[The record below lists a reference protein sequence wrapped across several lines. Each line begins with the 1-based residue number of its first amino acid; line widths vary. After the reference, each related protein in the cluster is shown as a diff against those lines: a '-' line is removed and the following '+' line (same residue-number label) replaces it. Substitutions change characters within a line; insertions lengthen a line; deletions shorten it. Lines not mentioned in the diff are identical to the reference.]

1 MTEGQEEPKGQDRLN
16 AQNKPDTQNRPE
28 ERNEPKEQIKS
39 DIQNEPEEMNE
50 SEMRIEPVEDK
61 RPKKRK
67 EQKMETTEQKVDAY
81 DRYLLVRKKER
92 PRARDLIPKIFDTFE
107 QYREGFPYDPNIVA
121 GYAEL
126 EGLSLFVIGQN
137 WRTVIDRKIL
147 STISAK
153 GYSLALEVMKLAE
166 KYQKP
171 LVTFIDTPGGDPL
184 EESAELL
191 QCWKIS
197 DCIRTLA
204 GLKVPTVSIIIG
216 EGGSGGAISLQVTD
230 RTYMLENS
238 IFSVISPEGC
248 ARILIKGLNKKPREE
263 KQNRYREMANLL
275 KPTPQDMLEFK
286 IIDGIIQEPERGIH
300 RDQKSAAK
308 NIRYFIKKAL
318 RELGEESLGTLLEK
332 RYRRFMSYGQWQEL
346 PVEPKA
352 SPIRKF
358 ARNLMK
364 GMKKIFRR
372 ERKPPYAEEDHPG
385 EWPVDEDHPKL
396 FKCKSCGEVTPFKK
410 YLKGFKICPKCES
423 IDREFYPTA
432 YEWIHHL
439 VDRGSFKERDANLV
453 PLDPIN
459 FGFRT
464 DDGTIKRYRD
474 DIERDYTKTG
484 VHEALLI
491 GTARLK
497 GIEIVLAVSEYG
509 FRGGSLSSVVGEK
522 FARAVN
528 YANQLE
534 CPLVSVSMTGGARM
548 QEGILSLM
556 QMAKTNMALTRIKVP
571 YISILADPTMA
582 GSLSSYVSQGDIH
595 IAEPNAEIGF
605 AGIRVVEGYLRTRI
619 RDKKGLSPSWY
630 HPDFYLERGGI
641 NEIVPRY
648 KMRERIHD
656 YLELLK
662 KFWDV

>member
-1 MTEGQEEPKGQDRLN
+1 MTEEQDEPKVENKPEVQDR
-16 AQNKPDTQNRPE
+16 PDE
-28 ERNEPKEQIKS
+28 MKM
-39 DIQNEPEEMNE
+39 PEEMKRPE
-50 SEMRIEPVEDK
+50 SQVEPVNDK
-61 RPKKRK
+61 RSRKRK
-67 EQKMETTEQKVDAY
+67 ESEAEATEQKVDAY

-92 PRARDLIPKIFDTFE
+92 PRARDLIPKIFDKFE
-107 QYREGFPYDPNIVA
+107 QYREGSPYDPNIIA

-126 EGLSLFVIGQN
+126 DGMPLFVIGQN
-137 WRTVIDRKIL
+137 WRTVKDRQIL

-166 KYQKP
+166 KHQKP
-171 LVTFIDTPGGDPL
+171 LITLIDTPGGDPL
-184 EESAELL
+184 QESAEHL

-216 EGGSGGAISLQVTD
+216 EGGSGGALSLQVTD

-248 ARILIKGLNKKPREE
+248 ARILIKGLNRKPREE
-263 KQNRYREMANLL
+263 KQRRYREMANLL
-275 KPTPQDMLEFK
+275 KPTPHDMYEFK
-286 IIDGIIQEPERGIH
+286 IVDGIIREPEKGIH
-300 RDQKSAAK
+300 KDQKTAAK

-318 RELGEESLGTLLEK
+318 RELREESMETLLEK
-332 RYRRFMSYGQWQEL
+332 RYKKFISYGEWQEL
-346 PVEPKA
+346 AIEPKA
-352 SPIRKF
+352 SPLRRF
-358 ARNLMK
+358 TDRVMK
-364 GMKKIFRR
+364 GMKKFFGRR
-372 ERKPPYAEEDHPG
+372 QKPPFAEDDHPI
-385 EWPVDEDHPKL
+385 EWPTDDTHPKL
-396 FKCKSCGEVTPFKK
+396 FKCKACREETPFKK
-410 YLKGFKICPKCES
+410 YLKGFKICPQCGS
-423 IDREFYPTA
+423 TDREFYPSA
-432 YEWIHHL
+432 YEWIRHL

-459 FGFRT
+459 FSFKA

-474 DIERDYTKTG
+474 DIERDFTKTG
-484 VHEALLI
+484 VHEALII
-491 GTARLK
+491 GTARLR
-497 GIEIVLAVSEYG
+497 GQEIVLAVSEYG

-522 FARAVN
+522 FVRAVD
-528 YANQLE
+528 YANQLQ

-571 YISILADPTMA
+571 FISILADPTMA

-605 AGIRVVEGYLRTRI
+605 AGTRVVEGYLRTRI
-619 RDKKGLSPSWY
+619 RDKKGYSPSWY

-641 NEIVPRY
+641 NEIVPRD
-648 KMRERIHD
+648 KMRDRVHD

-662 KFWDV
+662 KF

>member
-1 MTEGQEEPKGQDRLN
+1 M
-16 AQNKPDTQNRPE
+16 NKPE
-28 ERNEPKEQIKS
+28 EQIKS
-39 DIQNEPEEMNE
+39 EIQNKPEEKNK
-50 SEMRIEPVEDK
+50 SEEQIEPVKHK
-61 RPKKRK
+61 RSKKQKEPKT
-67 EQKMETTEQKVDAY
+67 ETAEQKVDAY

-92 PRARDLIPKIFDTFE
+92 PRARDLIPKIFDRFE
-107 QYREGFPYDPNIVA
+107 QYREGSPYDPNIIA

-126 EGLSLFVIGQN
+126 DGMPLFVIGQN

-166 KYQKP
+166 KYHKP
-171 LVTFIDTPGGDPL
+171 LITLIDTPGGDPL

-197 DCIRTLA
+197 DCIRIMA
-204 GLKVPTVSIIIG
+204 SLKVPTVSIIIG
-216 EGGSGGAISLQVTD
+216 EGGSGGALSLQVAD

-248 ARILIKGLNKKPREE
+248 ARILIKGLNRKPREE
-263 KQNRYREMANLL
+263 KQKRYREMANLL
-275 KPTPQDMLEFK
+275 KPTPQDMLDFK
-286 IIDGIIQEPERGIH
+286 IIDGIVREPEKGIH
-300 RDQKSAAK
+300 RDQKTAAK

-318 RELGEESLGTLLEK
+318 SELGDESIETILER
-332 RYRRFMSYGQWQEL
+332 RYRRFMSYGEWQEL
-346 PVEPKA
+346 PIEPKV
-352 SPIRKF
+352 SPLRRFTRGI
-358 ARNLMK
+358 MK

-372 ERKPPYAEEDHPG
+372 EHKAPFTEEDHPT
-385 EWPVDEDHPKL
+385 EWPTDEAFPKF
-396 FKCKSCGEVTPFKK
+396 FKCKSCGEETPFKK
-410 YLKGFKICPKCES
+410 YLKGFKICPKCGS
-423 IDREFYPTA
+423 TDREFYPSA
-432 YEWIHHL
+432 SEWIRHL
-439 VDRGSFKERDANLV
+439 VDRGSFRERDVNLV

-459 FGFRT
+459 FGFRE
-464 DDGTIKRYRD
+464 DNGTIKRYRD
-474 DIERDYTKTG
+474 DIEKDFAKTG

-491 GTARLK
+491 GTARLR
-497 GIEIVLAVSEYG
+497 GQDIVLAVSEYG

-522 FARAVN
+522 FVRAVN
-528 YANQLE
+528 YANQLQ

-605 AGIRVVEGYLRTRI
+605 AGTRVVEGYLRTRI
-619 RDKKGLSPSWY
+619 RDKKGHSPSWY

-641 NEIVPRY
+641 NEIIPRD
-648 KMRERIHD
+648 KMRDRVHD

-662 KFWDV
+662 KF